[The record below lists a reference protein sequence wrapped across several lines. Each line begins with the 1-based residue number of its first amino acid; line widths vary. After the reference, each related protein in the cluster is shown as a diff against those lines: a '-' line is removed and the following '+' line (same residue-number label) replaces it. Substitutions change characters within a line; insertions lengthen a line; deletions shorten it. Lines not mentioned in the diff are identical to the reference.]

1 MERINR
7 AVFHGLL
14 RLTYSSEKGAAL
26 AYRGHAR
33 AVRDPVDR
41 EAILKIEQDEWHHR
55 EVLLPELTARGLK
68 PWRILEA
75 FFWAMGSTIGLCCRV
90 WGEWASAKGASVFE
104 VNGVS
109 EYTRLAALA
118 TRLGQD
124 GFAEKMVAMAAQ
136 EVAHQTYFSEL
147 ARHRWRSREPFT
159 GPSSEVSLQGSPF
172 AEASTTDTE

>member
-41 EAILKIEQDEWHHR
+41 EAIEQIERDEWHHR
-55 EVLLPELTARGLK
+55 ELLLPEMAVRGVR
-68 PWRILEA
+68 PWWVLEM

-90 WGEWASAKGASVFE
+90 WGEWASAKGASMFE

-118 TRLGQD
+118 RGLGQD
-124 GFAEKMVAMAAQ
+124 AFAEKMDAMAEQ
-136 EVAHQTYFSEL
+136 EVAHQAYFAEL
-147 ARHRWRSREPFT
+147 ARRCWRAR
-159 GPSSEVSLQGSPF
+159 
-172 AEASTTDTE
+172 

>member
-1 MERINR
+1 MAWAIR

-33 AVRDPVDR
+33 SVRDPADR
-41 EAILKIEQDEWHHR
+41 VAIAEIERDEWHHR

-68 PWRILEA
+68 PWSILEA
-75 FFWAMGSTIGLCCRV
+75 FFWAMGSTIGLGCHV
-90 WGEWASAKGASVFE
+90 WGEWASARGAAMFE

-124 GFAEKMVAMAAQ
+124 EFADKMVAMAEQ
-136 EVAHQTYFSEL
+136 EQEHLTYFSDL
-147 ARHRWRSREPFT
+147 ARRCWGAR
-159 GPSSEVSLQGSPF
+159 
-172 AEASTTDTE
+172 